1 MKKKIKYQEHPWGK
15 DEPQLGDVIEDFLP
29 SPAEM
34 RKARVRILNAKDVS
48 VRLTT
53 NEAKAL
59 DKKAKKV
66 GLSSEGLLAGIV
78 RDYVEGKLVLRD

>member
-1 MKKKIKYQEHPWGK
+1 MKKKIRYEANPWGD
-15 DEPQLGDVIEDFLP
+15 DEPVLGDVIEDFLP
-29 SPAEM
+29 SPAQM

-53 NEAKAL
+53 DEAKAL
-59 DKKAKKV
+59 DKRAKKV
-66 GLSSEGLLAGIV
+66 GLTSEGLLAGIV